1 MCGGRVND
9 GDGGG
14 SGYGDGGDDDDGG
27 GGGSGYDDAGG
38 GGGGGCMHS
47 MTIYIPS
54 VSNTMVCDPL
64 STVLVNPTDFTRE

>member
-14 SGYGDGGDDDDGG
+14 SGYGD